1 MLRRA
6 SSPRRSAE
14 LSGSD
19 DPVVPD
25 MRMPGE
31 HDLLLP
37 VSSADAI
44 GSYLMV
50 VSIVPVRLGPASVS
64 VFFFFLFSVLDDTME
79 LHIQLERV
87 RVIVWVRNSRMIR
100 HVTLSQEHTRCSPK
114 ERRAGRGSL
123 LSHTCSL
130 LQQPWGPRV

>member
-1 MLRRA
+1 
-6 SSPRRSAE
+6 
-14 LSGSD
+14 
-19 DPVVPD
+19 
-25 MRMPGE
+25 MPGE

-64 VFFFFLFSVLDDTME
+64 VFFFLFSVLDDTTE

-87 RVIVWVRNSRMIR
+87 RVIV
-100 HVTLSQEHTRCSPK
+100 
-114 ERRAGRGSL
+114 
-123 LSHTCSL
+123 
-130 LQQPWGPRV
+130 

>member
-64 VFFFFLFSVLDDTME
+64 VFF
-79 LHIQLERV
+79 
-87 RVIVWVRNSRMIR
+87 
-100 HVTLSQEHTRCSPK
+100 
-114 ERRAGRGSL
+114 SL
-123 LSHTCSL
+123 LCA
-130 LQQPWGPRV
+130 G

>member
-1 MLRRA
+1 
-6 SSPRRSAE
+6 
-14 LSGSD
+14 
-19 DPVVPD
+19 
-25 MRMPGE
+25 MPGE

-64 VFFFFLFSVLDDTME
+64 VFFFFLFSVLDDTTE

-87 RVIVWVRNSRMIR
+87 RVIV
-100 HVTLSQEHTRCSPK
+100 
-114 ERRAGRGSL
+114 
-123 LSHTCSL
+123 
-130 LQQPWGPRV
+130 